1 MKPTQPQSI
10 TDWLNSEDDSWRPM
24 LSYFQAP
31 ISNVLPSEEI
41 SLLEVH
47 RRITGERYA
56 GITQKLRDLK
66 HPRVALVAADMNLVN
81 AAIVHRSKLNTGK
94 LLNIL
99 KGRQGVTGLYTPM
112 GAPGATDDDSRTLG
126 NA

>member
-66 HPRVALVAADMNLVN
+66 DPKERRSFKAA
-81 AAIVHRSKLNTGK
+81 SF
-94 LLNIL
+94 
-99 KGRQGVTGLYTPM
+99 P
-112 GAPGATDDDSRTLG
+112 
-126 NA
+126 